1 MRGLVSSLIRV
12 KKAENGRNKEEM
24 KKVGCISTKNSA
36 VSMKHTRRTHVTGL
50 RTVFLRPYLVL
61 ATELSTRGNRWANV
75 CIFRIIHTS

>member
-1 MRGLVSSLIRV
+1 MSSLIRI

-50 RTVFLRPYLVL
+50 WTVFLRPYLVL

>member
-1 MRGLVSSLIRV
+1 MSSLIRV
-12 KKAENGRNKEEM
+12 KKAENGGNKEEM

-61 ATELSTRGNRWANV
+61 ATELSTGGNRRANV